1 MPRLTIRNRNRNSST
16 IRWRI
21 DSLAWRLNE
30 TGGPKRLESGVY
42 RNGDNYFSFGLTT
55 CADDVCSINWFIC
68 RHSEGREVPLS
79 CTFWLETADSTLLC
93 DRQGAYKFK
102 KTYHIISRFKFQLTL
117 RISRRQK
124 LLHW

>member
-1 MPRLTIRNRNRNSST
+1 MATI
-16 IRWRI
+16 I
-21 DSLAWRLNE
+21 
-30 TGGPKRLESGVY
+30 
-42 RNGDNYFSFGLTT
+42 FFFGLTT
-55 CADDVCSINWFIC
+55 CADDECSINWFIC

-93 DRQGAYKFK
+93 DRQGAYEFK
-102 KTYHIISRFKFQLTL
+102 KTYHIISRFEFQLTL